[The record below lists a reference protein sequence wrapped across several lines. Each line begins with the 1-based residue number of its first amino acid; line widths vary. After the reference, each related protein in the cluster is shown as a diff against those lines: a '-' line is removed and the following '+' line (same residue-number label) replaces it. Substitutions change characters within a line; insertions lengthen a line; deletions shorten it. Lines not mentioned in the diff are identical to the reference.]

1 MKEKID
7 VLSIWSGIILILS
20 GILVLFYN
28 LIWGS
33 ILLFFGI
40 FTLVTLR
47 KQEHIE
53 SIRSTKKTKK
63 KR

>member
-7 VLSIWSGIILILS
+7 VLSIWSGIILVLL
-20 GILVLFYN
+20 GIWILFYN
-28 LIWGS
+28 LSLGI

-63 KR
+63 K